1 MGAFWQDIRYGVR
14 AFVRQPAFTAVAV
27 LTIALGIGA
36 NTAIFAYVDAL
47 LLRPP
52 QVPEPERVVRLYGA
66 TESRR
71 FDIFSHAN
79 FTDIRDR
86 ATSFTALAAHQLTSA
101 SLSTG
106 DEAESIQ
113 VELVS
118 GTYFQVMGAR
128 PLLGRVLQPAD
139 DVTRGAHPVMVISH
153 GLWTRRFGSSPDIL
167 NRTVYVNSHPFTVVG
182 VAPPEFRGTYD
193 ALQTDLWAP
202 MMMYEQVRSRGQNI
216 AHRGWGWLYATG
228 RLKPGVALATAQAE
242 IDQIAAQ
249 LAAEYPRS
257 NDGVGFALYPAGA
270 LPEQFR
276 DGATKVLAGF
286 AVMVG
291 LVLLV
296 ACANIA
302 GMLLARVV
310 GRRREIAVRLSLGAT
325 RGRLVRQWLTE
336 SLLLSA
342 AAGVVS
348 LVVALW
354 MADALLWLRPPDSGW
369 QEFAPSIRLDWTLL
383 AFTFGVTVA
392 TGLFFGLTPAWQA
405 GRTDVGA
412 ATKDESSSGWSRS
425 RLRSTFVVAQVAV
438 SMVVLLAGGLLLR
451 SLRTAQSFDPGF
463 DSDRLA
469 LARVDL
475 RRHGYDEARGR
486 VFWSSLVERLQSAP
500 GVESVALANVVP
512 LGGET
517 ERIGLLIDG
526 HQPPPERGYFST
538 DFNLASENYFAT
550 MGIPL
555 VRGRSFSAQDVQP
568 GAPAVAVINETMA
581 RRYWSLDDAVGKSVR
596 LAGGPRIAEVVGV
609 VRDVKYASLGEE
621 PRPYIYFPAGQNYSA
636 ALTVH
641 VRAASPAAVLET
653 IRGEIK
659 SLDPKLALAGLMTF
673 TEMRRLPL
681 FPQFLMATVA
691 SAFALLALALA
702 AVGVYGLMVYMVM
715 QRTREFGVR
724 MALGAR
730 PADVLRMV
738 MKQGLVLLLL
748 GTAVGAVA
756 GAGAAQLMKGALV
769 GVGPFDPQAFAA
781 AGGLLLLVT
790 LAACWIPARRAT
802 RVDPITALRYE

>member
-1 MGAFWQDIRYGVR
+1 MGAVWQDIRYGVR
-14 AFVRQPAFTAVAV
+14 AFARQPAFTAVAV

-47 LLRPP
+47 LLRAP

-71 FDIFSHAN
+71 FDVFSHAN
-79 FTDIRDR
+79 FADLRDR
-86 ATSFTALAAHQLTSA
+86 AQSFTALAAHQLTSA
-101 SLSTG
+101 SFSTG
-106 DEAESIQ
+106 EEAESAQ

-118 GTYFQVMGAR
+118 GAYFQVMGTR
-128 PLLGRVLQPAD
+128 PQLGRVLQPAD
-139 DVTRGAHPVMVISH
+139 DVTAGAHPVIVISH
-153 GLWTRRFGSSPDIL
+153 GFWIRRFGGDAGVVNKPVYL
-167 NRTVYVNSHPFTVVG
+167 NGHPFTIIG
-182 VAPPEFRGTYD
+182 VASPEFRGTYD

-202 MMMYEQVRSRGQNI
+202 VMMYEQVRSPGQDI
-216 AHRGWGWLYATG
+216 ARRGWGWLYATG

-249 LAAEYPRS
+249 LAAEYPRFNEGS
-257 NDGVGFALYPAGA
+257 GFELHPAGA

-276 DGATKVLAGF
+276 DGATRVLAGF

-325 RGRLVRQWLTE
+325 RSRLVRQWLTE

-354 MADALLWLRPPDSGW
+354 MADALLWLRPPDSAW

-383 AFTFGVTVA
+383 AFTFGVAVA
-392 TGLFFGLTPAWQA
+392 TGLFFGLAPAWQA
-405 GRTDVGA
+405 GRTDVA
-412 ATKDESSSGWSRS
+412 AAMKDESASGWSRS
-425 RLRSTFVVAQVAV
+425 RLRSAFVVAQVAV

-451 SLRTAQSFDPGF
+451 SLRTAQTFDPGF
-463 DSDRLA
+463 DARRLA

-486 VFWSSLVERLQSAP
+486 AFWSSLIERLQAAP
-500 GVESVALANVVP
+500 GVERVALANVVP

-526 HQPPPERGYFST
+526 HEPPSDRGYFST
-538 DFNLASENYFAT
+538 DFNLAGQNYFST
-550 MGIPL
+550 MGIAL
-555 VRGRSFSAQDVQP
+555 LRGRAFSAQDVQP
-568 GAPAVAVINETMA
+568 GAPAVAVINEAMA
-581 RRYWSLDDAVGKSVR
+581 RRYWSLDGAVGKTVR
-596 LAGGPRIAEVVGV
+596 LAGGPRVAEIIGV
-609 VRDVKYASLGEE
+609 VRDVKYASLGET
-621 PRPYIYFPAGQNYSA
+621 PRPYIYVAAGQTYSSA
-636 ALTVH
+636 MTVH
-641 VRAASPAAVLET
+641 VRAAAPAAALDT

-659 SLDPKLALAGLMTF
+659 SLDPKLAMAGPMTF

-691 SAFALLALALA
+691 SAFALLTLALA

-715 QRTREFGVR
+715 QRTREFGIR

-730 PADVLRMV
+730 PTDVVRMV
-738 MKQGLVLLLL
+738 MKQGLGLLLL
-748 GTAVGAVA
+748 GAAVGAVG
-756 GAGAAQLMKGALV
+756 GAGAAQLLKGALV
-769 GVGPFDPQAFAA
+769 GVGPFDPLAFLAA
-781 AGGLLLLVT
+781 AALLLLVT
-790 LAACWIPARRAT
+790 LAACWIPAHRAT
-802 RVDPITALRYE
+802 RVDPIVALRYE